1 LVTALAWLVPLAMAA
16 FALERTIRARR
27 TRRQTVGALGRI
39 PELAGEVPPG
49 TADRA
54 AGWAYAVARELEVD
68 SGRAATAARLHG
80 LDPAVLTESG
90 IPPEIAALVRQV
102 TNAPRGQAQG
112 EAAAVRVAHSFARR
126 PLDDPS
132 QWSGALF
139 RTVVDHPAGDE
150 RRAAE
155 ALVHLVQGGRPS
167 A

>member
-1 LVTALAWLVPLAMAA
+1 MALAWLVPLVLVA

-27 TRRQTVGALGRI
+27 TRRQTVDALARV
-39 PELAGEVPPG
+39 PELAGDAPPG
-49 TADRA
+49 TAERA
-54 AGWAYAVARELEVD
+54 AVWADALARALGADPADAAV
-68 SGRAATAARLHG
+68 AARLHG
-80 LDPAVLTESG
+80 LHPDVLTDSG
-90 IPPEIAALVRQV
+90 ISPAIAALVRQA

-112 EAAAVRVAHSFARR
+112 GAAAVRVARSFARR

-132 QWSGALF
+132 QRSGALF
-139 RTVVDHPAGDE
+139 RTVVDHPSGDE